1 MQSKLSPFLASY
13 LPTCFSQHLMPS
25 HHLPSLICPQNQFF
39 ISCAD
44 EKTVHNGIG
53 DAIVARILRA
63 HRSGLLA
70 RFHSYCMHTFLN
82 LEVIKQPFM
91 KSVKQST
98 KKSTLQHVP
107 SWMKRQFALEHVI
120 VSYCREQKKYRVF
133 VVIPLLP
140 GFEGDI
146 SAGGGNAIQA
156 ILHFTY
162 RWEPFPP
169 VTMLRSAHRPE
180 QAHKNKQTQPLNF
193 HLAPTCFQSWSISWY
208 RFSSAPSLSP
218 ICAKNDLDHTLLFCL
233 FTTCISIVLMDLQY
247 RLYLCTKCKS
257 WGFTTRKKHLGFSLS
272 YHHIWVIDHN

>member
-1 MQSKLSPFLASY
+1 MLYAHILEPRSY
-13 LPTCFSQHLMPS
+13 KAAFHE
-25 HHLPSLICPQNQFF
+25 ICT
-39 ISCAD
+39 S
-44 EKTVHNGIG
+44 
-53 DAIVARILRA
+53 
-63 HRSGLLA
+63 SGLK
-70 RFHSYCMHTFLN
+70 R
-82 LEVIKQPFM
+82 
-91 KSVKQST
+91 VKQST

-180 QAHKNKQTQPLNF
+180 QAQKNKQTQPLNF